1 VAIAGLQALPLRSDS
16 EDDALRLLYVA
27 MTRST
32 GRLLLS
38 TCASTPLVERVA
50 GALDEVAR
58 RFAEAG

>member
-1 VAIAGLQALPLRSDS
+1 
-16 EDDALRLLYVA
+16 